1 MGTLQGNGLT
11 LGYDCFGNARDE
23 AMLLICG
30 LGVQRLR
37 WAASFCERL
46 AAQGFHVIRFDNRD
60 TGESTHLTR
69 APVPDFAALAAA
81 LAAGHVP
88 AVPYTL
94 HDLATDAMALLNAL
108 GISCAHVV
116 GRSMGGMV
124 AQLLASTHGER
135 VLSLVSIMS
144 STGHPGLPP
153 TAPDVMAMLMQSVP
167 DPRANNAAFL
177 AHGVA
182 FARRIAGTGFP
193 FDEATHRDVLQA
205 ELTRAQGP
213 DGMARQIA
221 AIAATGS
228 LRRLLARVATPT
240 LVVHGSDDAM
250 IPPACGRD
258 VADHIAGA
266 EFLLIDGMGHDV
278 PPALHDRLVQA
289 ITANARR
296 RRLEA

>member
-1 MGTLQGNGLT
+1 MSTLQANGLT
-11 LGYDCFGNARDE
+11 LGYDRFGDARDE
-23 AMLLICG
+23 AMLLISG

-37 WAASFCERL
+37 WAGSFCERL

-60 TGESTHLTR
+60 TGESTRLSG
-69 APVPDFAALAAA
+69 APVPDFAALVAA

-88 AVPYTL
+88 TVPYTL
-94 HDLATDAMALLNAL
+94 HDLATDAIALLNTL
-108 GISCAHVV
+108 GISRAHVV

-124 AQLLASTHGER
+124 AQLLASTHADR

-144 STGHPGLPP
+144 STGHPGLPT
-153 TAPDVMAMLMQSVP
+153 TAPDVMAMLMRPVP
-167 DPRANNAAFL
+167 DPRADEAAFL

-182 FARRIAGTGFP
+182 FARRIAGTGFS

-205 ELTRAQGP
+205 ELMRAQGP

-228 LRRLLARVATPT
+228 LRPLLARVAAPT
-240 LVVHGSDDAM
+240 LVVHGSDDPM

-258 VADHIAGA
+258 VADHIVGA
-266 EFLLIDGMGHDV
+266 EFLLVDGMGHDV
-278 PPALHDRLVQA
+278 PVVLYNRLVQA
-289 ITANARR
+289 ITTNARR
-296 RRLEA
+296 RVG